1 MKVDILDKGYIELVD
16 TLGDDL
22 TPVNAARV
30 SFGGRSETFEDKDR
44 KLSKFLIKHKH
55 FSPFRHQ
62 HCMFIIKAPEF
73 VMRQWYKHVVGIETT
88 SNHPTKDHAWNE
100 ISGRYVPYE
109 EFYEP
114 TEFRKQ
120 SDDNKQASDGLIED
134 QKNTKLLWTSAQQHS
149 ISAYK
154 EMLKRGMAKEQARS
168 ILPLTVYTKVWW
180 TASFQ
185 SIMNFIEL
193 RDEPT
198 SQVEIQ
204 EYAKAMK
211 RIMLKTFPETTKLWA
226 EIFLGG
232 ITPEEEYDIEPDPSV
247 LGKI

>member
-1 MKVDILDKGYIELVD
+1 MKIDVLDKGYIEVVD
-16 TLGDDL
+16 SLGDDL

-30 SFGGRSETFEDKDR
+30 SFDGFSDTFEEKDR

-55 FSPFRHQ
+55 HSPFRHQ
-62 HCMFIIKAPEF
+62 HAMFIIKAPEF

-88 SNHPTKDHAWNE
+88 SSHVTKDHAWNE
-100 ISGRYVPYE
+100 ISGRYVPYD

-120 SDDNKQASDGLIED
+120 SEDNKQASDGLVDDQVTATMKWRETQTKIIE
-134 QKNTKLLWTSAQQHS
+134 T
-149 ISAYK
+149 YK
-154 EMLKRGMAKEQARS
+154 ELLDMGMSREQARS

-193 RDEPT
+193 RDEKT

-204 EYAKAMK
+204 EYARAMK
-211 RIMLKTFPETTKLWA
+211 KIVLTLFPETTKLWS
-226 EIFLGG
+226 EIYL
-232 ITPEEEYDIEPDPSV
+232 EN
-247 LGKI
+247 

>member
-1 MKVDILDKGYIELVD
+1 MKIDVLDKGYIELVD

-30 SFGGRSETFEDKDR
+30 SFDGFSEEFTDKDR

-62 HCMFIIKAPEF
+62 HCMFILKAPEF

-88 SNHPTKDHAWNE
+88 SSHVTKDHAWNE
-100 ISGRYVPYE
+100 ISGRYVPYD

-120 SDDNKQASDGLIED
+120 SEDNKQASDGLIDE
-134 QKNTKLLWTSAQQHS
+134 QVEATMYWRTTQNNTIETYNKLLD
-149 ISAYK
+149 
-154 EMLKRGMAKEQARS
+154 MGMAKEQARS

-193 RDEPT
+193 RDEAT

-204 EYAKAMK
+204 EYAKALK
-211 RIMLKTFPETTKLWA
+211 EIMLQTFPETTKLWL
-226 EIFLGG
+226 ETL
-232 ITPEEEYDIEPDPSV
+232 
-247 LGKI
+247 

>member
-1 MKVDILDKGYIELVD
+1 MKLQVLDKGYIELVD

-30 SFGGRSETFEDKDR
+30 SFDGFSETFSDKDR

-55 FSPFRHQ
+55 HSPFRHQ
-62 HCMFIIKAPEF
+62 HCMFILKAPEF

-88 SNHPTKDHAWNE
+88 SSHVTKDHAWNE
-100 ISGRYVPYE
+100 ISGRYVPYD

-120 SDDNKQASDGLIED
+120 SEDNKQASDGFIKD
-134 QKNTKLLWTSAQQHS
+134 Q
-149 ISAYK
+149 ISATIKWRETQMKTIETYNQLLS
-154 EMLKRGMAKEQARS
+154 MGVAREQARS

-193 RDEPT
+193 RDEST

-204 EYAKAMK
+204 LYAKALK
-211 RIMLKTFPETTKLWA
+211 EIMLQTFPETTKLWS
-226 EIFLGG
+226 EIYFENN
-232 ITPEEEYDIEPDPSV
+232 I
-247 LGKI
+247 

>member
-1 MKVDILDKGYIELVD
+1 MKIDVLDKGYIEVVD
-16 TLGDDL
+16 ALGDDL

-30 SFGGRSETFEDKDR
+30 SFGGRSEEFTDKDR

-55 FSPFRHQ
+55 HSPFRHQ
-62 HCMFIIKAPEF
+62 TIQVIIKAPEF

-88 SNHPTKDHAWNE
+88 SAHVTKDHAWNE
-100 ISGRYVPYE
+100 ISGRYVPYD
-109 EFYEP
+109 EFYLP

-120 SDDNKQASDGLIED
+120 SDDNKQASDGLVED
-134 QKNTKLLWTSAQQHS
+134 QIKATMKWRDAQSDVIKTYNDLLDMGVA
-149 ISAYK
+149 
-154 EMLKRGMAKEQARS
+154 REQARS

-185 SIMNFIEL
+185 SVMNFIEL

-204 EYAKAMK
+204 EYARAMRK
-211 RIMLKTFPETTKLWA
+211 IMLTFFPETTKLW
-226 EIFLGG
+226 FD
-232 ITPEEEYDIEPDPSV
+232 DIR
-247 LGKI
+247 K

>member
-1 MKVDILDKGYIELVD
+1 MKIDVLDKGYIELVD

-30 SFGGRSETFEDKDR
+30 SFGGRSDKFENKDR

-62 HCMFIIKAPEF
+62 HIQVIIKAPEF

-88 SNHPTKDHAWNE
+88 SDHPTKDHAWNE
-100 ISGRYVPYE
+100 ISGRYVPYN

-120 SDDNKQASDGLIED
+120 SEDNKQASDGLVD
-134 QKNTKLLWTSAQQHS
+134 NQKHMKQLWTISQQNV

-154 EMLKRGMAKEQARS
+154 EMLKGGMAKEQARS
-168 ILPLTVYTKVWW
+168 ILPLTLYTKVWW

-185 SIMNFIEL
+185 SVMNFIEL

-204 EYAKAMK
+204 DYAKAMK
-211 RIMLKTFPETTKLWA
+211 EIMLECFPETTKLWG
-226 EIFLGG
+226 EIYWN
-232 ITPEEEYDIEPDPSV
+232 E
-247 LGKI
+247 

>member
-1 MKVDILDKGYIELVD
+1 MKIDVLDKGYIEVVD

-30 SFGGRSETFEDKDR
+30 SFDGFSETFTDKDR

-55 FSPFRHQ
+55 HSPFRHQ
-62 HCMFIIKAPEF
+62 HVMFIIKAPEF

-88 SNHPTKDHAWNE
+88 SSHVTKDHAWNE
-100 ISGRYVPYE
+100 ISGRYVPYD

-120 SDDNKQASDGLIED
+120 SEDNKQASDGLIDEQD
-134 QKNTKLLWTSAQQHS
+134 EATKYWRTAQNKTIETYNKLLD
-149 ISAYK
+149 
-154 EMLKRGMAKEQARS
+154 MGVAKEQARS

-193 RDEPT
+193 RDEKT

-204 EYAKAMK
+204 EYAKALK
-211 RIMLKTFPETTKLWA
+211 EIMLETFPETTKLWS
-226 EIFLGG
+226 EI
-232 ITPEEEYDIEPDPSV
+232 YW
-247 LGKI
+247 

>member
-1 MKVDILDKGYIELVD
+1 MKIDVLDKGYIEVVD

-30 SFGGRSETFEDKDR
+30 SFDGFSETFTDKDR

-55 FSPFRHQ
+55 HSPFRHQ
-62 HCMFIIKAPEF
+62 HAMFIIKAPEF

-88 SNHPTKDHAWNE
+88 SSHVTKDHAWNE
-100 ISGRYVPYE
+100 ISGRYVPYD

-120 SDDNKQASDGLIED
+120 SDDNKQASDGLIDD
-134 QKNTKLLWTSAQQHS
+134 QVTATIKWRTAQ
-149 ISAYK
+149 K
-154 EMLKRGMAKEQARS
+154 ELIDTYNKFLDMGMAKEQARS

-180 TASFQ
+180 TVSFQ

-193 RDEPT
+193 RDEAT

-204 EYAKAMK
+204 HYAKALK
-211 RIMLKTFPETTKLWA
+211 EIMLETLPETTKLWS
-226 EIFLGG
+226 EI
-232 ITPEEEYDIEPDPSV
+232 YW
-247 LGKI
+247 

>member
-1 MKVDILDKGYIELVD
+1 MKIDVLDKGYIEVVD
-16 TLGDDL
+16 SLGDDL

-30 SFGGRSETFEDKDR
+30 SFDGFSDTFEEKDR

-55 FSPFRHQ
+55 HSPFRHQ
-62 HCMFIIKAPEF
+62 HAMFIIKAPEF

-88 SNHPTKDHAWNE
+88 SSHVTKDHAWNE
-100 ISGRYVPYE
+100 ISGRYVPYD

-120 SDDNKQASDGLIED
+120 SEDNKQASDGLVDDQVTATMKWRETQMKTIE
-134 QKNTKLLWTSAQQHS
+134 T
-149 ISAYK
+149 YK
-154 EMLKRGMAKEQARS
+154 ELLDMGMAREQARS

-193 RDEPT
+193 RDEKT

-204 EYAKAMK
+204 EYARAMK
-211 RIMLKTFPETTKLWA
+211 KIVLTLFPETTKLWS
-226 EIFLGG
+226 EIYL
-232 ITPEEEYDIEPDPSV
+232 EN
-247 LGKI
+247 

>member
-1 MKVDILDKGYIELVD
+1 MKKIVLDKGFIELVD
-16 TLGDDL
+16 KLGDDL

-30 SFGGRSETFEDKDR
+30 SFDGFSESFSDKDK
-44 KLSKFLIKHKH
+44 KLSKYLIKHKH

-88 SNHPTKDHAWNE
+88 STHPTKDHAWNE

-109 EFYEP
+109 DFYEP
-114 TEFRKQ
+114 SDFRKQ
-120 SDDNKQASDGLIED
+120 SNDNKQASEGLIDD
-134 QKNTKLLWTSAQQHS
+134 QKMAKRLWQEAQNTS
-149 ISAYK
+149 ISNYEK
-154 EMLKRGMAKEQARS
+154 MLDLGMAKEQARS

-193 RDEPT
+193 RDEAT
-198 SQVEIQ
+198 SQIEIQ
-204 EYAKAMK
+204 EYAKALK
-211 RIMLKTFPETTKLWA
+211 EIMMETFPET
-226 EIFLGG
+226 
-232 ITPEEEYDIEPDPSV
+232 S
-247 LGKI
+247 KIWFEVYNQ

>member
-1 MKVDILDKGYIELVD
+1 MKKSVLDKGYIEVVD

-30 SFGGRSETFEDKDR
+30 SFGGRSDKFTNKDR
-44 KLSKFLIKHKH
+44 RLSKFLIKHKH

-62 HCMFIIKAPEF
+62 HVMMIIKAPEF

-109 EFYEP
+109 DFYIP
-114 TEFRKQ
+114 TEYRAQ
-120 SDDNKQASDGLIED
+120 SDDNKQASEGIVDDQDGASA
-134 QKNTKLLWTSAQQHS
+134 LWNKSQSTA
-149 ISAYK
+149 IKCYE
-154 EMLKRGMAKEQARS
+154 EMLEMGMAKEQARS
-168 ILPLTVYTKVWW
+168 ILPLTVYTQVWW

-211 RIMLKTFPETTKLWA
+211 TLMLDIFPETTKLWS
-226 EIFLGG
+226 EIYLN
-232 ITPEEEYDIEPDPSV
+232 ED
-247 LGKI
+247 

>member
-1 MKVDILDKGYIELVD
+1 MKIDVLDKGYIEVVD

-30 SFGGRSETFEDKDR
+30 SFGGRSDKFTDKDKR
-44 KLSKFLIKHKH
+44 LSKFLIKHKH

-62 HCMFIIKAPEF
+62 HIQIIIKAPEF

-88 SNHPTKDHAWNE
+88 SSHVTKDHAWNE
-100 ISGRYVPYE
+100 ISGRYVPYD

-114 TEFRKQ
+114 KEFRKQ
-120 SDDNKQASDGLIED
+120 SEDNKQASDGLIDD
-134 QKNTKLLWTSAQQHS
+134 QVVATMHWRTAQNKTIETYNELLNMGVA
-149 ISAYK
+149 
-154 EMLKRGMAKEQARS
+154 REQARS
-168 ILPLTVYTKVWW
+168 ILPLSVYTKVWW

-204 EYAKAMK
+204 EYAKVLK
-211 RIMLKTFPETTKLWA
+211 QIMLEVFPETTKLWS
-226 EIFLGG
+226 EI
-232 ITPEEEYDIEPDPSV
+232 YW
-247 LGKI
+247 